1 MSTHRRT
8 WQKVEQ
14 RAAALFGARR
24 QVCSGSSG
32 RSDLTKSDSTHP
44 SLFIETKLRE
54 RSAARSLLD
63 ATRELA
69 RKERKTAVLMLA
81 DKGRPGMLVCCH
93 SDDLERLA
101 VAYCAAH
108 ASDELM
114 AKIRAAYDRLHGF
127 DDGGTD

>member
-8 WQKVEQ
+8 WQRAEQ

-32 RSDLTKSDSTHP
+32 RADLTRSDSTHP

-54 RSAARSLLD
+54 RSAARSLHD

-69 RKERKTAVLMLA
+69 RKEGKTAVLMLA
-81 DKGRPGMLVCCH
+81 GKGRPGMLVCVH
-93 SDDLERLA
+93 SDDLEALV

-108 ASDELM
+108 SIDEL
-114 AKIRAAYDRLHGF
+114 IN
-127 DDGGTD
+127 